1 MLEHI
6 SNLLNLFKSG
16 SGFLSYEAKVSKL
29 HYFAKTCYTFCA
41 KIWTEAH
48 YATGNLLILLAIAIN
63 NLESTESNFLLSL
76 AFHCMLYIFYING
89 FAIVVNI
96 LTKSVLF

>member
-1 MLEHI
+1 ML
-6 SNLLNLFKSG
+6 
-16 SGFLSYEAKVSKL
+16 
-29 HYFAKTCYTFCA
+29 TFCA

-76 AFHCMLYIFYING
+76 VFHCMLYFFYITNG
-89 FAIVVNI
+89 FAFVMNI